1 MSRLG
6 HPLGNER
13 AGGAT
18 FNGRR
23 LYLRP
28 INVAPKSAPDRPRWG
43 APESSGTYRKAI
55 SFSSVG
61 NPNRSPTRTLLT
73 NVSIHPL
80 RQIPRPGSSADVS
93 AYQQSTDQIVFRQL
107 HRELRAFL
115 FNSRKQ
121 DFTSVDFTLDPS
133 TLCISV
139 SVCQM

>member
-28 INVAPKSAPDRPRWG
+28 INVAPKSAPDHQRQG
-43 APESSGTYRKAI
+43 APESSGTYRKAV

-61 NPNRSPTRTLLT
+61 NSNISPTRAPLT
-73 NVSIHPL
+73 HVAIDPL
-80 RQIPRPGSSADVS
+80 RQITRPGSRVDVS
-93 AYQQSTDQIVFRQL
+93 AYQQPTDQIVFRQL

-115 FNSRKQ
+115 FNSHKQ
-121 DFTSVDFTLDPS
+121 KFTSVDFTLDPS
-133 TLCISV
+133 ALCISV